1 VVLTVDCLSD
11 LSTPID
17 LRSQE
22 VKTQQGGKQGSRR
35 RAPPVTSMPMAAPDR
50 RQIPG
55 TDTAASLTAEAYKAE
70 RAHELMLNQATS
82 AFEHAA
88 ISPLLFLN
96 GGGAVAFLTL
106 LGAVSDPKAR
116 FSASIGWAVAAA
128 CAWGVGLVLAALAA
142 SFGLVSQR
150 AFAKKD
156 RIERQQLERLLL
168 EEAAV
173 VQVLAGEEPAIGWK
187 KASAEVKHRAR
198 RYQRLYELSRWAS
211 IAGFVI
217 GVACAAISV
226 A

>member
-1 VVLTVDCLSD
+1 
-11 LSTPID
+11 
-17 LRSQE
+17 
-22 VKTQQGGKQGSRR
+22 
-35 RAPPVTSMPMAAPDR
+35 
-50 RQIPG
+50 
-55 TDTAASLTAEAYKAE
+55 
-70 RAHELMLNQATS
+70 MLNQATS

-128 CAWGVGLVLAALAA
+128 CAWAIGLVLGTLAA

-156 RIERQQLERLLL
+156 RIERQQLERLILKDP
-168 EEAAV
+168 AV
-173 VQVLAGEEPAIGWK
+173 VQVVAGQEPAGGWK
-187 KASAEVKHRAR
+187 KDSDKARDRAR

-211 IAGFVI
+211 IVGFVI

>member
-1 VVLTVDCLSD
+1 MD
-11 LSTPID
+11 TP
-17 LRSQE
+17 
-22 VKTQQGGKQGSRR
+22 SRR
-35 RAPPVTSMPMAAPDR
+35 PSPNDAIS
-50 RQIPG
+50 
-55 TDTAASLTAEAYKAE
+55 SLTNEAYKAE

-88 ISPLLFLN
+88 ISPLFFLN

-128 CAWGVGLVLAALAA
+128 GAWAVGLVLAALAA

-156 RIERQQLERLLL
+156 RIERQQLDRLLL
-168 EEAAV
+168 SDAAV
-173 VQVLAGEEPAIGWK
+173 VQVVAGPEPEGGWE
-187 KASAEVKHRAR
+187 KASDEAKRRAR
-198 RYQRLYELSRWAS
+198 SYQRFYERARWAS
-211 IAGFVI
+211 IVGFVI
-217 GVACAAISV
+217 GVACAAVSV